1 MHYYIHDIFYYDM
14 HIISYISYI
23 RTNRTEKLFLHTT
36 YITYASDEILNSLLG
51 THIILLFV
59 IRIIYYYIYI

>member
-1 MHYYIHDIFYYDM
+1 MHYYIHDIFYYDYAY
-14 HIISYISYI
+14 HTSYI

-59 IRIIYYYIYI
+59 IRIYYYILYI